1 MTYKEDM
8 PSDLIRDYRTS
19 NEEWII
25 SVGMIS
31 EGTNI
36 PRLQVCCHLTNIKTE
51 MHYRQIL
58 GRTLRVTSSPD
69 QSAILYMLAEPKL
82 VEYAYRVNQDIPDGV
97 DIVQFE
103 TFDMDFKSDSNS
115 RSNSNIT
122 LNKSD
127 TISSE
132 AKSVKN
138 DKVYI
143 NLTALDKITAK
154 TSSIRLAIGD
164 KKFFGSLE
172 IKAFKCQLSEGSGT
186 SDTAAYIQ
194 VKDLSAKDNNQVFLF
209 NGWTFVSSPTLQSID
224 HPVYDLWITSC
235 ENI

>member
-1 MTYKEDM
+1 MKLGNFKFFCVCLL
-8 PSDLIRDYRTS
+8 LILVNTFF
-19 NEEWII
+19 
-25 SVGMIS
+25 V
-31 EGTNI
+31 
-36 PRLQVCCHLTNIKTE
+36 
-51 MHYRQIL
+51 
-58 GRTLRVTSSPD
+58 
-69 QSAILYMLAEPKL
+69 LAEDK
-82 VEYAYRVNQDIPDGV
+82 
-97 DIVQFE
+97 IVSVPLINLEELSPTFE
-103 TFDMDFKSDSNS
+103 EDKSELEKIEDK
-115 RSNSNIT
+115 NIT

-127 TISSE
+127 KISSE
-132 AKSVKN
+132 SKSVKN

-172 IKAFKCQLSEGSGT
+172 IKAFKCQLSEGGDT
-186 SDTAAYIQ
+186 SDTVAYIQ

-209 NGWTFVSSPTLQSID
+209 NGWTFASSPTLQSID